1 MIGLLRKLNN
11 SVSIKAELDI
21 EVNHLAFHLNI
32 DDKEA
37 FVLVD
42 RWKDTLILAH
52 HLGADSKSFK
62 RTFDAL
68 DTELKRLDITVYVR
82 TRSVAVLGP
91 KANQVYA
98 YLIKYLAPV
107 FARR

>member
-11 SVSIKAELDI
+11 SVSIQAELDI

-52 HLGADSKSFK
+52 LLGADSKSFK
-62 RTFDAL
+62 RTFEAL

-91 KANQVYA
+91 KANQFYA

-107 FARR
+107 FAHR